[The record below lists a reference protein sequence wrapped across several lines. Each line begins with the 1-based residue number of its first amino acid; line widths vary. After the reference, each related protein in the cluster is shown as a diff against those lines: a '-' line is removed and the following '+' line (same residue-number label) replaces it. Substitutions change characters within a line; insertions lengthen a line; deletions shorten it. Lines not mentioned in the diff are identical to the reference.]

1 MSSAHADLQDPQPGG
16 TVGWLPT
23 AVLCAP
29 IVAVTLLAKLSVPPF
44 AVQGIDMSLLVIFT
58 VIGAGLFAGCMR
70 LDSWRL
76 ALYALAVGSLGFVQ
90 LLRPDAYSVSSLALL
105 AAIHLP
111 YVFAVEHSA
120 DDVNRATSFF
130 LRIATLLAWC
140 GIAQYFLQFFVD
152 PRWLFPIENFVPGS
166 YVVQHFNSQGVLNYG
181 SDVYRANGV
190 FLLEPSFF
198 SQLLGVA
205 VVVELCTQSR
215 LSRLATYGLA
225 LLVSSA
231 GTGLLILAVCVP
243 LFVVQR
249 RRWDLLLVGA
259 AGLAIVSVFRDSF
272 FLSHLLAR
280 SGEFSSIRSSG
291 YARFVGGFYL
301 FDQFLWDDP
310 WRTLFGFGVGSFRDY
325 VARAHYPVAEMALF
339 KVVFEFGLVGSLVYF
354 GFLVYCLATSSAPR
368 LVTIAV
374 GIAYLL
380 NGIYVPFAHGLAL
393 GLLIWNSAPENYIA
407 RPFMSALVPSSV
419 EI

>member
-1 MSSAHADLQDPQPGG
+1 MSSAHADLRDLQPGDI
-16 TVGWLPT
+16 VGWLPT
-23 AVLCAP
+23 AVLCVP
-29 IVAVTLLAKLSVPPF
+29 IVAVTLLPKLSIPPF
-44 AVQGIDMSLLVIFT
+44 AAQGIDMSLLVIFT
-58 VIGAGLFAGCMR
+58 AIGAGLFAGCMR
-70 LDSWRL
+70 LDAWRL
-76 ALYALAVGSLGFVQ
+76 ALYALAIGILGFVQ
-90 LLRPDAYSVSSLALL
+90 ILRPDSFSMSSMLLL
-105 AAIHLP
+105 AAIHFP
-111 YVFAVEHSA
+111 YVFAVMRGNGDQQRVIA
-120 DDVNRATSFF
+120 RF
-130 LRIATLLAWC
+130 LGIATFLAWC
-140 GIAQYFLQFFVD
+140 GIAQYFLQFVVD
-152 PRWLFPIENFVPGS
+152 PRWLFPIENFVPSS
-166 YVVQHFNSQGVLNYG
+166 YVVQHFNSQGVVNFG

-249 RRWDLLLVGA
+249 RRWDLLLLGA

-272 FLSHLLAR
+272 FVHHLLAR
-280 SGEFSSIRSSG
+280 SGEFSAIESSG
-291 YARFVGGFYL
+291 FARFVGGFYL

-325 VARAHYPVAEMALF
+325 ASRAHYPVAEMALF
-339 KVVFEFGLVGSLVYF
+339 KLVFEFGLVGSLIYF

-380 NGIYVPFAHGLAL
+380 NGIYTPFAHGLAL
-393 GLLIWNSAPENYIA
+393 GLLVWNSLPEGYIA
-407 RPFMSALVPSSV
+407 RPFMSALVPARAAS
-419 EI
+419 

>member
-1 MSSAHADLQDPQPGG
+1 MSSAQADLQDLQPGDI
-16 TVGWLPT
+16 VSWLPT
-23 AVLCAP
+23 AVLCVP
-29 IVAVTLLAKLSVPPF
+29 IVAVTLLAKLSIPPF
-44 AVQGIDMSLLVIFT
+44 AAQGIDMSLLVILAA
-58 VIGAGLFAGCMR
+58 IGAGLFAGCMR
-70 LDSWRL
+70 LDAWRL
-76 ALYALAVGSLGFVQ
+76 ALYALVIGILGFVQ
-90 LLRPDAYSVSSLALL
+90 ILRADSFSVFSMLLL
-105 AAIHLP
+105 AAMHFP
-111 YVFAVEHSA
+111 YVFAVMRGNGDQQRVIA
-120 DDVNRATSFF
+120 CF
-130 LRIATLLAWC
+130 LGIATFLAWC
-140 GIAQYFLQFFVD
+140 GIAQYFLQFVVD
-152 PRWLFPIENFVPGS
+152 PRWLFPIENFVPSS
-166 YVVQHFNSQGVLNYG
+166 YVVQHFNSQGVVNFG

-205 VVVELCTQSR
+205 VVVELCTQGR
-215 LSRLATYGLA
+215 LSRLATFGLA

-249 RRWDLLLVGA
+249 RRWDLLLLGA

-272 FLSHLLAR
+272 LVHHLFAR
-280 SGEFSSIRSSG
+280 SGEFSAIGSSG
-291 YARFVGGFYL
+291 FARFVGGFYL

-325 VARAHYPVAEMALF
+325 ASRAHYPVAEMALF
-339 KVVFEFGLVGSLVYF
+339 KVVFEFGLVGSLIYF

-380 NGIYVPFAHGLAL
+380 NGIYTPFAHGLAL
-393 GLLIWNSAPENYIA
+393 GLLVWNSVPEGYIA
-407 RPFMSALVPSSV
+407 RPFMSALVPARAES
-419 EI
+419 